1 MQENNQ
7 ESRRERSQRINQ
19 ESIKRLNR
27 AFGRAFK
34 RVFSHAQYMLHASVR
49 DNTRTTES
57 MSKKY
62 KTQRTRTAHTTTTT
76 TTTPPP
82 TTTRTMQRTT
92 TNNDENNIKHNTK
105 NIDNNNNKNKND
117 DRKTHANDD
126 NNKNTPSGLTSVFS
140 CPDASC
146 MLGAQ
151 LRHGTGHCQ
160 GLAQAVPSLTA
171 KRMCCAMEPRNGVA
185 ENARSTTRGWRKCC
199 RHFQQN
205 RQLPSHKM
213 LSLTGSGDSRAEA
226 IGVSN
231 VLSLRRGA
239 WVAEPA

>member
-76 TTTPPP
+76 TTT
-82 TTTRTMQRTT
+82 RTHQVDSRLCFPVPMLLACWV
-92 TNNDENNIKHNTK
+92 HNCVT
-105 NIDNNNNKNKND
+105 
-117 DRKTHANDD
+117 A
-126 NNKNTPSGLTSVFS
+126 P
-140 CPDASC
+140 
-146 MLGAQ
+146 
-151 LRHGTGHCQ
+151 GT
-160 GLAQAVPSLTA
+160 A
-171 KRMCCAMEPRNGVA
+171 
-185 ENARSTTRGWRKCC
+185 RGWRKRC
-199 RHFQQN
+199 RHLQQN
-205 RQLPSHKM
+205 GCAAQWSLEMVWRKTHRALPGAGASAAATSNK
-213 LSLTGSGDSRAEA
+213 
-226 IGVSN
+226 IGN
-231 VLSLRRGA
+231 YHRTRCCH
-239 WVAEPA
+239 